1 MTCYIQTIVK
11 YIFDVILIVQDY
23 TSSMFYIKRIFFMLY
38 LCC

>member
-23 TSSMFYIKRIFFMLY
+23 TSSMFYIKRICVVNLNA
-38 LCC
+38 